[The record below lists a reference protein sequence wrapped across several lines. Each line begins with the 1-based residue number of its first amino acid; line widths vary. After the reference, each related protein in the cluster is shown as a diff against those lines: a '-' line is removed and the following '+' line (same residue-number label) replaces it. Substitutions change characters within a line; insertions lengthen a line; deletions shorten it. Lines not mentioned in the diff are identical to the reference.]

1 MSTAAATTATKERP
15 LTQHE
20 ATEIKKKKI
29 WEVATSPRKN
39 MMMMIFMMWMA
50 GNELSIFPIMIT
62 GQALYNPISS
72 IIDTHKTFSNLV
84 DTQGDKELEEEIS
97 RGKMAFIA
105 HQFVFLALG
114 LVKCYYL
121 GLVPTSAIDW
131 IDHKPYSAAEYAVG
145 FHTQ

>member
-1 MSTAAATTATKERP
+1 
-15 LTQHE
+15 
-20 ATEIKKKKI
+20 
-29 WEVATSPRKN
+29 
-39 MMMMIFMMWMA
+39 MA

-72 IIDTHKTFSNLV
+72 IIGMTLLSLSLSPGAVPFFSFTPYAYHHTTHADTHKTFNNLV